1 MQSQIPRSPKQVA
14 FADEV
19 GKSLGHHSNNPYRP
33 PQKRVA
39 AIPTSPPMSLS
50 EPAKSSSSV
59 VSYSQRAVTN
69 PSPSWKHG
77 RSEKGP
83 HSTVSRDV
91 FNQGS
96 TDTVISNTKGV
107 QNEEET
113 GVLSHSHASPT
124 SSTLTFGPTSLQ
136 GGAASSPGQ
145 SMSAQGRDSVH
156 INPTTT
162 SPQTASVRATY
173 GLVSSPTTH
182 NSSTVT
188 NSDGHRHQDS
198 YASENNTVATQSLG
212 EGSIRSLFADRSPQ
226 KVISKHVSPSYSG
239 VYLGLVAFAC
249 FLIMVV
255 VRPPFL
261 VYNGRLSIL
270 RMGVLLCVLTSFLAA
285 FPYVCQYAWPSL
297 RHAGKKTQ
305 GIQQSSRGS
314 HHRII

>member
-39 AIPTSPPMSLS
+39 AIPTSPPVSLS
-50 EPAKSSSSV
+50 EPAKSASSV
-59 VSYSQRAVTN
+59 FSYSQGTVTN
-69 PSPSWKHG
+69 PSPSWKYG
-77 RSEKGP
+77 RPEKSP

-91 FNQGS
+91 SNQGS
-96 TDTVISNTKGV
+96 RDTVISNKKGLR
-107 QNEEET
+107 NEEET
-113 GVLSHSHASPT
+113 GVLSHSHASTT
-124 SSTLTFGPTSLQ
+124 SSTLTFGATSLQ
-136 GGAASSPGQ
+136 GGALSSPGQ

-156 INPTTT
+156 ILSTTT
-162 SPQTASVRATY
+162 SPQTTSVRATY
-173 GLVSSPTTH
+173 GVVSS
-182 NSSTVT
+182 SSTAT
-188 NSDGHRHQDS
+188 NSGGTRHQDS
-198 YASENNTVATQSLG
+198 NATENNTVTAQSLG

-270 RMGVLLCVLTSFLAA
+270 RMGVLLFVLTSFLAA

-297 RHAGKKTQ
+297 SHAGKKTP
-305 GIQQSSRGS
+305 GNQQSSSGS